1 MLIINGKP
9 SEAVGR
15 TLLDY
20 LQQAGLDPARVA
32 VELDGE
38 IVPRDRY
45 RDTLLCEGQKV
56 EIVRFVGGG

>member
-1 MLIINGKP
+1 MLIINGEP
-9 SEAVGR
+9 SDAIGR
-15 TLLDY
+15 TLLEY

-38 IVPRDRY
+38 IIPRDRY
-45 RDTLLCEGQKV
+45 RDTLLGDGQRV